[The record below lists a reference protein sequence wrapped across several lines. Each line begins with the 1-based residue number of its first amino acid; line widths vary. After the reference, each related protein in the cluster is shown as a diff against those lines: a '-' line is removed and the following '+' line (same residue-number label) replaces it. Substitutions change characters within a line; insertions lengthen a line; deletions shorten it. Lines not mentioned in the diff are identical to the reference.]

1 MAGFPSLAAWRQHYA
16 SWGAAQGLGE
26 KIAAFVSGGSRFLA
40 ACGLSASFAAAL
52 VVVIPILLVIGIIVV
67 RGIGAISWEFLTAM
81 PRDGMKAGGIFP
93 AIVGTLLLTLGTA
106 LGNQNARQIS
116 AFMKLS
122 VDGRELH
129 TIAAELEK
137 DPLIERVE
145 VIGRQESLQRFRDS
159 SGMEDLLDLLP
170 TNPLPAVL
178 IIHPRETVDEMDS
191 LERLAMKIEART
203 TVEQVVLDR
212 EWMGTL
218 FSTVAAF
225 KRFSLLMTLLFA
237 LLVGLVIH
245 NGLRIDVLEHR
256 HEIEVIKL
264 VGGSD
269 HYIQRPFHYHA
280 VIVGAAGGLLAAL
293 FIALLFAILQP
304 RFDELGAAYGVELP
318 LRVGA
323 GFALTLVLLATILS
337 LLSSRITLG
346 ALLKRIQP

>member
-1 MAGFPSLAAWRQHYA
+1 MKHLPSLHLPRFSRTAFNAWLHQHRQALQTAIGHILA
-16 SWGAAQGLGE
+16 SPL
-26 KIAAFVSGGSRFLA
+26 
-40 ACGLSASFAAAL
+40 
-52 VVVIPILLVIGIIVV
+52 
-67 RGIGAISWEFLTAM
+67 
-81 PRDGMKAGGIFP
+81 
-93 AIVGTLLLTLGTA
+93 GTLLTVLAIAIALALPNALFLTIDTLGTA